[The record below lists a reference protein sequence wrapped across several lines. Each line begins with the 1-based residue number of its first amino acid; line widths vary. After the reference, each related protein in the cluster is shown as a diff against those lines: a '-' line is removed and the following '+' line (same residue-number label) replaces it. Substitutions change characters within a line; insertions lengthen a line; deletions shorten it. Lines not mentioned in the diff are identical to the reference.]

1 MYDYIIIGGG
11 IAGLYMNYLLKNKN
25 TLLLEKNSY
34 LGGRAIEENFH
45 NTKIKLGAGIGA
57 LHNKHLLHLLNKL
70 KIKYNIYPSTINL
83 AFNTNF
89 DMKKAV
95 KLIITKY
102 NLLKK
107 INHKDIKYLTVKQF
121 IIKYF
126 GKKFFVEYDK
136 IAEYKDYHDS
146 DLEYYIKYYDIKDH
160 IPSPY
165 KLVSISWTDLI
176 KKLKKKLNKN
186 KNKIKLNFEV
196 TDIKYFSL
204 QSESYY
210 LINNKYKTKNIISA
224 LTLHPLQNIINNTN
238 FSLKIDYNKF
248 IGTVPFMRIYTY
260 HKDGHNLNQF
270 IERYNI
276 VDNEL
281 EKIIVM
287 DEKVLMFSYS
297 DNKNAEILYKLYNKN
312 KNNFKNILIKLLK
325 NIIKTSEKDF
335 VIEIDDLKI
344 AYWKEGIHY
353 FKPQKNNNLK
363 KIVKLLSNPH
373 DKFYVIGEMLSFK
386 QGWVEGCIESAN
398 RLFTLIK

>member
-11 IAGLYMNYLLKNKN
+11 ISGLYMNYLLKNKK
-25 TLLLEKNSY
+25 TLLLEKNNY
-34 LGGRAIEENFH
+34 VGGRAIEEKFH
-45 NTKIKLGAGIGA
+45 NSKIKLGAGIGA
-57 LHNKHLLHLLNKL
+57 LHNKNLLYLLNKL
-70 KIKYNIYPSTINL
+70 KIKYKIYPSTINL
-83 AFNTNF
+83 AFNTKF

-95 KLIITKY
+95 NMIKTKY
-102 NLLKK
+102 KLLKY
-107 INHKDIKYLTVKQF
+107 NNNDDIYKLNVKQF

-126 GKKFFVEYDK
+126 RKKFFIEYDK
-136 IAEYKDYHDS
+136 IAEYKDYHNS

-160 IPSPY
+160 IPTPY
-165 KLVSISWTDLI
+165 KLVSINWTELI
-176 KKLKKKLNKN
+176 KKLKNKLN

-204 QSESYY
+204 QNESYY

-224 LTLHPLQNIINNTN
+224 LTLHPLQNIINKTN
-238 FSLKIDYNKF
+238 FIKIDYNKYL
-248 IGTVPFMRIYTY
+248 GTVPFMRVYTY
-260 HKDGHNLNQF
+260 HKDGHNLDKVLQ
-270 IERYNI
+270 RYNI

-281 EKIIVM
+281 EKIIIM

-297 DNKNAEILYKLYNKN
+297 DNKNAEFLYKSYNKN

-325 NIIKTSEKDF
+325 DIIKTSEKDF

-353 FKPQKNNNLK
+353 FKPQKNIKLK

-373 DKFYVIGEMLSFK
+373 DNFYVIGEMLSFK

-398 RLFTLIK
+398 RLFSLIK

>member
-11 IAGLYMNYLLKNKN
+11 ISGLYMNYLLKNNK

-34 LGGRAIEENFH
+34 LGGRAIEEKFH
-45 NTKIKLGAGIGA
+45 NTTIKLGAGIGA
-57 LHNKHLLHLLNKL
+57 LHNKHLLKSLKKL
-70 KIKYNIYPSTINL
+70 KIKYKIYPSTINL
-83 AFNTNF
+83 AFNTQF
-89 DMKKAV
+89 DMEKGIEKIIKKYK
-95 KLIITKY
+95 KLKFY
-102 NLLKK
+102 N
-107 INHKDIKYLTVKQF
+107 NEDIKNLTVKQF

-126 GKKFFVEYDK
+126 GKKFFIEYDR

-176 KKLKKKLNKN
+176 KKLKNKLNKN

-196 TDIKYFSL
+196 TDIKYFSFE
-204 QSESYY
+204 SESYY

-224 LTLHPLQNIINNTN
+224 LTLNPLQNIINKTN
-238 FSLKIDYNKF
+238 FIKIDYNQYL
-248 IGTVPFMRIYTY
+248 GTEPFMRIYTY
-260 HKDGHNLNQF
+260 HKNGHNLDKVLQ
-270 IERYNI
+270 RYNI

-281 EKIIVM
+281 EKIIIM

-297 DNKNAEILYKLYNKN
+297 DNKNAEKLYKLYNKN
-312 KNNFKNILIKLLK
+312 KTNFKNILIKLLK
-325 NIIKTSEKDF
+325 DIIKTSKNDF
-335 VIEIDDLKI
+335 DIEIDDLKI

-353 FKPQKNNNLK
+353 FKPQKNIKLK

-373 DKFYVIGEMLSFK
+373 DNFYVIGEMLSFK
-386 QGWVEGCIESAN
+386 QGWVEGCIESAD
-398 RLFTLIK
+398 RLISLIK